1 MNLLRT
7 NNFCL
12 LECTAVKSTEL
23 HSIQFFSYKWSF
35 ENQPHMLLSHCA
47 MYCKVRLP
55 NLLLDIHDRRGTQPG
70 SVLLLL
76 LVLQIIPN
84 YSAVIVVLLLVLLLL
99 LHSRLKWII
108 PVGRST
114 SQKLFGRNLLQK
126 CDRNFHILLWVSS
139 NSLCWNL
146 NRS

>member
-1 MNLLRT
+1 MHCCEFNRIAQHSILFIFISDLLRI
-7 NNFCL
+7 N
-12 LECTAVKSTEL
+12 
-23 HSIQFFSYKWSF
+23 
-35 ENQPHMLLSHCA
+35 PMLLSRCA

-55 NLLLDIHDRRGTQPG
+55 NLLLDIHDRGGTQPG

-76 LVLQIIPN
+76 LLQIISN
-84 YSAVIVVLLLVLLLL
+84 YSAVIVALLLVLLLL

-146 NRS
+146 NRSKTQ